1 MQTKLYKIRKFGEN
15 RPNSKQDTAIW
26 KCQSFQRNVCMVWP
40 SGRCVGPSI
49 RNEAIIGDGDRKRA
63 PFLVLGL
70 APWYGTI
77 FLILEQIAPSPAA
90 HARTCC
96 EDFCGWRAG
105 EMASK
110 IPEIFYA
117 FGPQLDAF
125 MSVGI
130 LLKYFRLKL
139 LQFEWSKTVS
149 NLGMSRFISLTRLCS
164 AASFMR
170 TSHYSTLNF
179 IYVED

>member
-1 MQTKLYKIRKFGEN
+1 MIYPVDSVIHFSNNLDLACCNWDWFGE
-15 RPNSKQDTAIW
+15 
-26 KCQSFQRNVCMVWP
+26 SFQIQIKFLFKDISLHASP
-40 SGRCVGPSI
+40 SG
-49 RNEAIIGDGDRKRA
+49 AIIGDGDRKRA

-70 APWYGTI
+70 ARCGT
-77 FLILEQIAPSPAA
+77 FFSILSLRNHLR

-117 FGPQLDAF
+117 FGPQFNAF

-130 LLKYFRLKL
+130 LLKCFRRKL

-149 NLGMSRFISLTRLCS
+149 NLGMSRFISLTK
-164 AASFMR
+164 
-170 TSHYSTLNF
+170 
-179 IYVED
+179 

>member
-1 MQTKLYKIRKFGEN
+1 MLNTSLAEKRKAALLGRRITRISINEL
-15 RPNSKQDTAIW
+15 Q
-26 KCQSFQRNVCMVWP
+26 
-40 SGRCVGPSI
+40 SGRVYGWKSCKYPSAWVRIDPSI
-49 RNEAIIGDGDRKRA
+49 ARRLIFTLGLDRKKNGLHIFIVFIDHHVWAGAIIGDGDRKRA

-77 FLILEQIAPSPAA
+77 FLFLEQIAPSPFT

-96 EDFCGWRAG
+96 EEFCGWRAG

-117 FGPQLDAF
+117 FGPQHNAL

-130 LLKYFRLKL
+130 LLKYFRRKL
-139 LQFEWSKTVS
+139 LQFWMK
-149 NLGMSRFISLTRLCS
+149 
-164 AASFMR
+164 
-170 TSHYSTLNF
+170 
-179 IYVED
+179 